1 MVVLNTTLNE
11 ELLNNY
17 RKEVCNKV
25 KTKRIRNYY
34 EKCLNKLSEFEYSN
48 NYVNDKIDA
57 FLMSEFNISN
67 VNNICLKG
75 KTNYQKT
82 SLRCL
87 LTLKEYAL
95 TGNLKNFMTYR
106 KNYDYLIEH
115 DVLNDDNKVPIL
127 KSILSDIYYE
137 QKEILGKTMI
147 YEYSRFWYKFYTF
160 LLDNKN
166 DFSLENADNF
176 LKKYFY
182 AIPNETREL
191 NYTQRTVLRAIS
203 LLKIKYGNIN
213 YENIR
218 YDKLNYHYAILDDY
232 EQYLQENDYSW
243 RTIQTRILFSRRL
256 LTFLED
262 KNINIAQI
270 NIDYLNEYFSK
281 YSHYKDKR
289 SLYSTTKLFL
299 KYLFNQEIIGNPL
312 HLKIFNHRMPYPKTI
327 PSVWEEENINKLLS
341 GIDKDSPLGKRN
353 YAILLIS
360 TTLGLRASDIF
371 DLKFK
376 NINWN
381 GNYIEFNQSKTNG
394 YVKLPLFSSVGNA
407 IIDYLKS
414 GRPTCNLEYIFIRHK
429 KPYKQLVT
437 LYSTIKKYINNSN
450 IEFKE
455 NQKKGMHS
463 FRHTVGSNLL
473 NKNIPIDT
481 IAPILGHAN
490 INTTGIY
497 LKCDK
502 SKLISCFISLESEN
516 KDV

>member
-11 ELLNNY
+11 ELINNY
-17 RKEVCNKV
+17 RKEVYNKV

-34 EKCLNKLSEFEYSN
+34 EKCLNKLMEFEYLN
-48 NYVNDKIDA
+48 NNVNDKIDA
-57 FLMSEFNISN
+57 FLINEFNISN
-67 VNNICLKG
+67 VNVINIKG

-95 TGNLKNFMTYR
+95 TGNFKKFMTYK
-106 KNYDYLIEH
+106 KNYDFLIEQ
-115 DVLNDDNKVPIL
+115 DVLNDNRVPIF
-127 KSILSDIYYE
+127 KNILSDIYYE

-147 YEYSRFWYKFYTF
+147 YEYSRFWYKFYIF
-160 LLDNKN
+160 LLDQKN
-166 DFSLENADNF
+166 DFSLENADTF
-176 LKKYFY
+176 LKKYVDV
-182 AIPNETREL
+182 IPNGVKGL
-191 NYTQRTVLRAIS
+191 AYTQRTVLRAIS
-203 LLKIKYGNIN
+203 LLKIKYENIN

-218 YDKLNYHYAILDDY
+218 YGKLENHYNISDNYEMHLK
-232 EQYLQENDYSW
+232 ENNFSW

-256 LTFLED
+256 LSFLED
-262 KNINIAQI
+262 N
-270 NIDYLNEYFSK
+270 NIDICDLNIEYLNDYFSK
-281 YSHYKDKR
+281 YKHYKDKR
-289 SLYSTTKLFL
+289 SIYSTTRLFL
-299 KYLFNQEIIGNPL
+299 KYLFDQEIIDNPL

-327 PSVWEEENINKLLS
+327 PSVWEEENINKLLN
-341 GIDKDSPLGKRN
+341 GIDTNSPLGKRN

-371 DLKFK
+371 NLKFK

-407 IIDYLKS
+407 IIDYLKN
-414 GRPTCNLEYIFIRHK
+414 GRPNCELEYIFIRHK

-437 LYSTIKKYINNSN
+437 LYSTIEKYINNSN
-450 IEFKE
+450 IEFRE

-502 SKLISCFISLESEN
+502 SKLISCFISLESDG
-516 KDV
+516 KYV